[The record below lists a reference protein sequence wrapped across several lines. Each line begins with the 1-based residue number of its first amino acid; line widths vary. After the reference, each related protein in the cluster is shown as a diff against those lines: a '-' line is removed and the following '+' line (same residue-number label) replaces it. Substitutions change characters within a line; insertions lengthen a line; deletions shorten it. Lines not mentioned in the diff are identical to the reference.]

1 MSRPS
6 NLIKSLSDTGF
17 VSPQVNLEYSLSLIP
32 IVRLTATAHVW
43 ANVSDVSKHKTNVI
57 NVFFILFKVVLPK
70 GFEPLTHRLE
80 ICCSIQLSYE
90 TINIQKKRQ

>member
-1 MSRPS
+1 MV
-6 NLIKSLSDTGF
+6 LHKSQSPVSQALF
-17 VSPQVNLEYSLSLIP
+17 YAFLKSPQGLR
-32 IVRLTATAHVW
+32 RLVDFLGIKKA
-43 ANVSDVSKHKTNVI
+43 STNVKALI
-57 NVFFILFKVVLPK
+57 RVIPK